1 MNLGTAVACL
11 PSSRNIYS
19 INPDQT
25 STTTSSK
32 PVNKRRSIIRSRPRS
47 KSHQLESIKEQHVL
61 YSHSSQDCP
70 CEHHRLSRLREDSHK
85 NFDDIISASF
95 EASLA
100 PFRGLLTPSTS
111 TGDSGVNTNSNGSQ
125 RSSGRAVREREFSGY
140 SSSSSNSGT
149 SSDLD
154 AVVTTTVIGKN
165 KLVTF
170 LKNEMFF
177 FKVFFS
183 KRGKHTSFES

>member
-165 KLVTF
+165 KLVT
-170 LKNEMFF
+170 LLHRK
-177 FKVFFS
+177 
-183 KRGKHTSFES
+183 